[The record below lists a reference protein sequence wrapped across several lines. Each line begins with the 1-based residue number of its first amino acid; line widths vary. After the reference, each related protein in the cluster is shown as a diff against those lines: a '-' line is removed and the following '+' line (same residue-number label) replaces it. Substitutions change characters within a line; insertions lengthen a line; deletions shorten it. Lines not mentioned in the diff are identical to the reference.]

1 MEKNDSTSQDIP
13 CHDEQLVQ
21 LPRKRAMGWV
31 VIFCFTSAWIFLLG
45 ILVGRGM
52 SPVKFDMDDLQ
63 KELTALKIALIQK
76 EQQLTKKDTNIL
88 ADKPDF
94 EFHENLKKPKP
105 DTTVSFQDVPSE
117 TVEPTQKSIPSH
129 KTQNVTKKKQ
139 LLEKPEKPPLNKPIA
154 LPEDTDSPKD
164 TDSAEKQFTI
174 QISSLKDPKVAD
186 QMVASLRKQ
195 GFPAYQTT
203 VTISKNNIWYRVRA
217 GHFSRKE
224 ESQTMMTKLKQ
235 EYKDV
240 ILIKN

>member
-1 MEKNDSTSQDIP
+1 MEKNDSTSQDTP
-13 CHDEQLVQ
+13 CKDEQLVQ

-52 SPVKFDMDDLQ
+52 SPVKFDMDNLQ
-63 KELTALKIALIQK
+63 KELTALKIALIKK

-105 DTTVSFQDVPSE
+105 DTTVSFQDVATEP
-117 TVEPTQKSIPSH
+117 VEPTQKSIPSH

-154 LPEDTDSPKD
+154 LPEDTDS
-164 TDSAEKQFTI
+164 AEKQFTI

-186 QMVASLRKQ
+186 QMVTSLRKQ

-203 VTISKNNIWYRVRA
+203 VTISKNNTWYRVRA
-217 GHFSRKE
+217 GHFNSKE
-224 ESQTMMTKLKQ
+224 ESQAMMTKLKQ
-235 EYKDV
+235 EYKEV

>member
-1 MEKNDSTSQDIP
+1 MEKNDSTSQDTP
-13 CHDEQLVQ
+13 CKDEQLVQ

-52 SPVKFDMDDLQ
+52 SPVKFDMDNLQ
-63 KELTALKIALIQK
+63 KELTALKIALIKK

-94 EFHENLKKPKP
+94 DFHENLKKPKP
-105 DTTVSFQDVPSE
+105 DTTLNFQNVATEPI
-117 TVEPTQKSIPSH
+117 EPTQKSIPSH

-154 LPEDTDSPKD
+154 IPED

-174 QISSLKDPKVAD
+174 QVSSLKDPKVAD
-186 QMVASLRKQ
+186 QMVTSLRKQ
-195 GFPAYQTT
+195 GFPAYQTA

-217 GHFSRKE
+217 GRFSSKE
-224 ESQTMMTKLKQ
+224 ESQTMMTKLKK
-235 EYKDV
+235 EYKEV

>member
-1 MEKNDSTSQDIP
+1 MEKNDSASQDAP
-13 CHDEQLVQ
+13 CKDEQLVQ

-52 SPVKFDMDDLQ
+52 APVKFDMDNLQ
-63 KELTALKIALIQK
+63 KELTALKIALIKK
-76 EQQLTKKDTNIL
+76 EQQLTTKDTNIL
-88 ADKPDF
+88 AEKPDF

-105 DTTVSFQDVPSE
+105 DTTVIFQDVATEPIEPS
-117 TVEPTQKSIPSH
+117 QKIIPSH

-139 LLEKPEKPPLNKPIA
+139 FLEKSEKPPLDKPIE
-154 LPEDTDSPKD
+154 LPVE
-164 TDSAEKQFTI
+164 TDSAEKQFTL

-186 QMVASLRKQ
+186 QMVTSLQKQ

-203 VTISKNNIWYRVRA
+203 VTLSKNNIWYRVRA
-217 GHFSRKE
+217 GHFSSKE
-224 ESQTMMTKLKQ
+224 ESQAMMIKLKK